1 MTATITTTHPI
12 TANVKKTVRR
22 RIDWQKQGLAYLF
35 LLPALIVFSLVIWYP
50 ILNTILYSFQK
61 VNINGFQ
68 AWVGLSNYVR
78 MFGNPLFYTAW
89 QNILVYIVLSL
100 LMGFMVPLILA
111 LIINEMR
118 GQSSFFQTIVYMPT
132 LIPIAVALIVW
143 RQIYAPS
150 GGILNS
156 LLGMAHLPSQLWLQD
171 PVLAKPALIIVMTW
185 VGAGGA
191 TLLYLYALREIPTD
205 LFEAAEL
212 DGFSVLQRIWY
223 IVIPLLRSRIQ
234 IMLVI
239 QIIAVAQVFTEPFIL
254 TKGGPVNSTM
264 SPVMQIYDAAF
275 TRYDFGLASAWGV
288 SMLVALSLFSILY
301 VVFTREDISKG

>member
-1 MTATITTTHPI
+1 MTATMTTVHTPA
-12 TANVKKTVRR
+12 TNVKKSARP
-22 RIDWQKQGLAYLF
+22 RINWQRQGLAYLF
-35 LLPALIVFSLVIWYP
+35 LLPSLVIFALVTWYP
-50 ILNTILYSFQK
+50 IFNTILYSFQK
-61 VNINGFQ
+61 VNISGFQ
-68 AWVGLSNYVR
+68 GWVGFSNYIR

-89 QNILVYIVLSL
+89 QNTLVYIILSL
-100 LMGFMVPLILA
+100 LMGFMVPLVLA
-111 LIINEMR
+111 LMINEMR
-118 GQSSFFQTIVYMPT
+118 GQSAFFQTIVYLPT

-143 RQIYAPS
+143 RQIYAPT

-156 LLGMAHLPSQLWLQD
+156 LLDLMNLPPQLWLQN
-171 PVLAKPALIIVMTW
+171 PTLAKPSLVVIMTW

-223 IVIPLLRSRIQ
+223 IALPLMRSRIQ

-239 QIIAVAQVFTEPFIL
+239 QIISVAQVFTEPFIL

-264 SPVMQIYDAAF
+264 SPVMQVYDAAF

-288 SMLVALSLFSILY
+288 SLLVALSLFSILY
-301 VVFTREDISKG
+301 VVLTREDLNKN